1 MLCHVSGFWQALR
14 LRTKFT
20 EEQLVEVDAF

>member
-1 MLCHVSGFWQALR
+1 MLWQVRGFWQALR